1 MIDPA
6 AEVQMQGNNEASQ
19 GCPEDAAS
27 QSNSKENGPFIKC
40 IVEPKDRKD
49 ATIYDFM
56 NKNSSVIWEPYA
68 MVNQGYNGPFYRQET
83 YPPPFVSPDF
93 LMMQQVHLNAFE
105 NNIYPINLNYS
116 YPIENRFSYM
126 PTVNMF
132 SQPYPYKG
140 YIQEF
145 QYFVVIDF
153 EATCDKERNLH
164 PQEIIEFPSV
174 LVNSATGQL
183 EAFFQTYV
191 RPAYHQHLTDFCKEL
206 TGIQQIQVDRGVP
219 LSEALIMHDKWLE
232 KKGIKHKSFA
242 VVTWSDWDCRVMLES
257 ECKFKKIRKPPYFDR
272 WVNLKLPF
280 REMFG
285 VHCNLKKAVELAGL
299 TWEGRPHC
307 GLDDACNTARLLV
320 HLMDRGFKFS
330 ITNSLNLFSDQNQQ
344 AQKPREPAAALI
356 PSRPFVDTSRKE
368 KHTCYCGVLSR
379 ECFVRKPGPTQGKSF
394 FACGNWTATRRNI
407 CNYFHWASS

>member
-6 AEVQMQGNNEASQ
+6 AEVVDLEGCRCGVVRDMVDAARCDLKDGSFMITIRWVAILRFDVSKFQMQGNNEASQ

-27 QSNSKENGPFIKC
+27 QSNSKENGAFIKC

-174 LVNSATGQL
+174 LVNSSTGQL

-206 TGIQQIQVDRGVP
+206 TGIQQIQAYSFVSSTAVVLDSVGILLWLICCSPKGNLLCRYDADEVDRGVP

-257 ECKFKKIRKPPYFDR
+257 ECKFKKIRKPPYFNR
-272 WVNLKLPF
+272 
-280 REMFG
+280 
-285 VHCNLKKAVELAGL
+285 
-299 TWEGRPHC
+299 
-307 GLDDACNTARLLV
+307 
-320 HLMDRGFKFS
+320 
-330 ITNSLNLFSDQNQQ
+330 
-344 AQKPREPAAALI
+344 
-356 PSRPFVDTSRKE
+356 
-368 KHTCYCGVLSR
+368 
-379 ECFVRKPGPTQGKSF
+379 
-394 FACGNWTATRRNI
+394 
-407 CNYFHWASS
+407 